1 MREIEGAEGGLHNR
15 QGGIL
20 ILSMADR
27 RSAPLA
33 AVFGLKGRRPRPE
46 ERAFFKKA
54 DPLGII
60 LFQRNCQT
68 PDQVRALIDDF
79 RECVGRADAPVL
91 IDQEGGRVAR
101 LQPPHWR
108 GVPSAM
114 AVAKLADVSLNRA
127 MEALYLNALLI
138 ARELWSLGVTVNC
151 APVMD
156 VPWPGAHGVIGD
168 RALGATPQRVGLLG
182 SRVVAGLL
190 DGGVSPVVKHMP
202 GHGRAMVDS
211 HSDLPLTNAGA
222 KDLRSLDF
230 KAFRHVRRAPWAMTA
245 HVVYSAFDK
254 KRPATI
260 SKTVIEDCIRGEIGF
275 KGVLVSDDLSMKALG
290 GDMRDRA
297 AQCLRAGCDIALH
310 CNGDMREMEAV
321 AEGAGQLG
329 KAALTRIAKAE
340 KRRKNARMDIDA
352 KAALDR
358 FHVLIGKRGC

>member
-79 RECVGRADAPVL
+79 RGCVGRADAPVL

-211 HSDLPLTNAGA
+211 HSGPAADERRGQGPPKPGFQGFSTCAP
-222 KDLRSLDF
+222 RSLGDDGP
-230 KAFRHVRRAPWAMTA
+230 RRL
-245 HVVYSAFDK
+245 SAFDK

-358 FHVLIGKRGC
+358 FHVLIEKRGC